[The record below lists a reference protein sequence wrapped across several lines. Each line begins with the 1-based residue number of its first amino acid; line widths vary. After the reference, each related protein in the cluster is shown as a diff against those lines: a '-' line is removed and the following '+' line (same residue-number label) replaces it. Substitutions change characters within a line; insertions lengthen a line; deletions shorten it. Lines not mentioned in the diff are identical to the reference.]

1 MACDITYKGKT
12 YSLSEFTDLLAEKEL
27 ANLIKDGV
35 LTGDLAQQFADI
47 AGIEYKAQPQP
58 KGKDKITESL
68 DMIATILGAKKN
80 FTSEQKPE
88 LIKALKLLAEG
99 IAEELGIKGKE
110 LYAKLKDKLSELG
123 YKDVVNNLDS
133 IKDEIRD
140 DFKDVEPPKTETP
153 KAEAEK
159 GGGKVR
165 AISKAVAK
173 EFDIKGDSERA
184 NAILNR
190 EASTY
195 EADSWK
201 ETDPKANEA
210 VDILLQGDKA
220 TIEQRVKDF
229 LFNPESIVNVFNML
243 QDTGGG
249 TMAAFVLLKL
259 RSRLEEMGMPDLAD
273 IVSDKLAE
281 TATKFGQFTSALQR
295 RAIAE
300 GLVAMEIRKAQKQAD
315 EALGNTY
322 IDEINS
328 LKDTIAELKKKLEV
342 TESEM
347 QKVVDANNV
356 LEAAKKAAEKAVER
370 KKAKTK
376 QTTLEAQT
384 PKEDDTVKLKKQR
397 VIITGVM
404 RERNK
409 QIKELLKQIVST
421 DKPLG
426 FAMLPE
432 NDPVAKL
439 IKLLREQ
446 AIDFIRLGITDLN
459 IVRNNM
465 TDSINALANKTK
477 VTSDEIWNNVVSED
491 FDALSEKA
499 QSEYLADK
507 LETALVNILNGKT
520 SKTNQGKVLDAI
532 ATVLVNRVSDKKAPK
547 DTDAQLKRAVEV
559 IKNRELAL
567 DAAQAALTR
576 VRVMLDGMN
585 MTDDQRQ
592 EAYQK
597 AEDIINAM
605 TQDSLPDAVLRRE
618 VGKGLKSLEASM
630 RDIAL
635 AHFTQQDK
643 AKEVVKRTLV
653 EKLMALGLDTASAEQ
668 YANAVEAEF
677 NKQLGDKRAKIV
689 DEVMNKDL
697 PTKAANLANNLDKLY
712 RTGNIGKIVQYLDK
726 IGFPPLTQKQLD
738 NLDAATTKEEA
749 KAIFD
754 EYSKQENV
762 QRKLTSDVSAKL
774 QERINKA
781 VRALQDKLDGVADKV
796 LLVNKILKANGGNPL
811 TDGEITDINM
821 GMLDNDGIIQL
832 VKEKIRT
839 KALMG
844 ALGRTITGEKRTQA
858 KKKSVTAKM
867 VELAQMGVF
876 DDDSAAEIFSE
887 NYGIPRMTQKD
898 IDILNTYISN
908 MVSFSGE
915 ISKLYEQRIKNYLEN
930 LKLTSPNSDI
940 VYRANTLY
948 RGIRAAHTRFML
960 SGIMTNLVSIPIGTA
975 WGYVTNG
982 LPAYISLVLTKPDI
996 AKSILDI
1003 YERNKLKGISVND
1016 FANVMRGSGISQLQS
1031 DFTGEYTDKQSVNGN
1046 IVSYYEDLPFKKMSP
1061 MQKMVRMTLY
1071 PMLGALRMARF
1082 SQAFDLLFTHP
1093 VGELINIWDELDAQN
1108 AALSQVDGVESP
1120 LVETLRNNAKRQQL
1134 IQTVEQKLGY
1144 TDRLLAEQEADAEIQ
1159 LMEDR
1164 GVDVPRGLRQRL
1176 IKTNMMKRRNQERME
1191 KAYEKAKRMGYMDMP
1206 RKGSFE
1212 KRIFEWINSVT
1223 SIDDKA
1229 DMSRSTTAASKAST
1243 IAINAGKTLL
1253 YMSMFTFARIGLM
1266 LGKASL
1272 QGVPLAPAI
1281 YYGYKRTQAKES
1293 MEQIMTGSKALTNLL
1308 ITGGMLA
1315 AFLANF
1321 EILDEDEEED
1331 QERPSFT
1338 MFGARIRQVENPSV
1352 KFYGESPLKSY
1363 GEQER
1368 MRIKAGGKSITYP
1381 EWSIQFGD
1389 GAPKT
1394 IKFIPPL
1401 YIMTSILSKMQ
1412 EPARMKKY
1420 DKVYGKL
1427 VEKEVTVNE
1436 TDLGVAV
1443 FETLLA
1449 NSFAIGAENARDL
1462 FNGIGAMYRTLTE
1475 DKVKL
1480 EEGQKEPFNLQ
1491 KFEDE
1496 KNIEKFIGVFT
1507 DIGRS
1512 LTTPNLMRDVSSY
1525 AQNFLGIDE
1534 EAKTT
1539 ALDRMMADNLYYE
1552 AILNPLIF
1560 KRKDKAY
1567 DAFGLPYKEKVNADE
1582 IIRTLTLDA
1591 INPDDDF
1598 EKETRAKSQ
1607 SPLFKLM
1614 TDKKVVYPYY
1624 GAYDSE
1630 VTPDMVGKQPE
1641 QKVTKDDIRL
1651 IDQYTRLQIAKSI
1664 AYDYDEIKEL
1674 EGFEMYQKIKNI
1686 SDREKKSVLMELS
1699 FQGYNQEQL
1708 RKLIEADIKEVRDY
1722 ESKLK

>member
-35 LTGDLAQQFADI
+35 LTGDLAKDFADI
-47 AGIEYKAQPQP
+47 SGIKIEPKAEATP
-58 KGKDKITESL
+58 D
-68 DMIATILGAKKN
+68 DMIAEGIDILANFLGAKKN
-80 FTSEQKPE
+80 FTAEEKPNI
-88 LIKALKLLAEG
+88 IKAVRLIAEG
-99 IAEELGIKGKE
+99 LAKKLGIKGKE
-110 LYAKLKDKLSELG
+110 LYQALKDELNKSG
-123 YKDVVNNLDS
+123 YKDVADNLDS

-140 DFKDVEPPKTETP
+140 DFRDVEPPKGET
-153 KAEAEK
+153 AEAETAQ
-159 GGGKVR
+159 GKVR
-165 AISKAVAK
+165 AISKRSAK
-173 EFDIKGDSERA
+173 EYDIKGDVERA
-184 NAILNR
+184 NSILNR

-195 EADSWK
+195 QADSWK

-210 VDILLQGDKA
+210 VDILLQGDTK
-220 TIEQRVKDF
+220 TIENRVKDF
-229 LFNPESIVNVFNML
+229 LFDPKSIVNIDTIL

-249 TMAAFVLLKL
+249 TMAAFILLKL
-259 RSRLEEMGMPDLAD
+259 RDRLETMGMSELSDT
-273 IVSDKLAE
+273 VTDKLAE
-281 TATKFGQFTSALQR
+281 TATKFGQYISALQR

-300 GLVAMEIRKAQKQAD
+300 GLVGMEVRKAQQQAEEAMSNTFVD
-315 EALGNTY
+315 EL
-322 IDEINS
+322 NS
-328 LKDTIAELKKKLEV
+328 LKDIIAELKKKLEV

-347 QKVVDANNV
+347 QKVIDAKV
-356 LEAAKKAAEKAVER
+356 VADAARIAAEKAAAK

-376 QTTLEAQT
+376 QVTLEAEA
-384 PKEDDTVKLKKQR
+384 PKEDDTVKLKKRR
-397 VIITGVM
+397 VIITGKM

-409 QIKELLKQIVST
+409 EIKNLLKQIVSSDT
-421 DKPLG
+421 PLG

-446 AIDFIRLGITDLN
+446 AIDFVRLGITDLN

-465 TDSINALANKTK
+465 TDSINALAAKTK
-477 VTSDEIWNNVVSED
+477 VTADEIWNNVVSED

-507 LETALVNILNGKT
+507 LETALVNILDGKT

-547 DTDAQLKRAVEV
+547 DKDAQLKRAVEV

-567 DAAQAALTR
+567 DAAKAALTR

-585 MTDDQRQ
+585 MTDDQKQ

-605 TQDSLPDAVLRRE
+605 TQDTLPDAVLRRE
-618 VGKGLKSLEASM
+618 VGKGLKTLEASM

-643 AKEVVKRTLV
+643 AKEVVTRTLV
-653 EKLMALGLDTASAEQ
+653 DKLMALGLDADSANQ
-668 YANAVEAEF
+668 YASAVEAEF
-677 NKQLGDKRAKIV
+677 NKQLGEKRAKIV
-689 DEVMNKDL
+689 QDVMNKDL
-697 PTKAANLANNLDKLY
+697 PTKAANLADNLDKLY
-712 RTGNIGKIVQYLDK
+712 RTRNVGKIIEYLDK

-738 NLDAATTKEEA
+738 DIEAATSKEEA
-749 KAIFD
+749 KAVFD
-754 EYSKQENV
+754 GYSKQENV

-781 VRALQDKLDGVADKV
+781 VSELQSKLGGVADKV
-796 LLVNKILKANGGNPL
+796 FLVNKILKANGGNQL

-821 GMLDNDGIIQL
+821 GMLDDDGIIQL

-844 ALGRTITGEKRTQA
+844 ALGRTLTGEKRTQA
-858 KKKSVTAKM
+858 KKKSVTQKL

-876 DDDSAAEIFSE
+876 DDQTAAEIFSE
-887 NYGIPRMTQKD
+887 NYGIPRLTQQD

-915 ISKLYEQRIKNYLEN
+915 ISKLYEQKIKNYLEKI
-930 LKLTSPNSDI
+930 KLTSANSDI
-940 VYRANTLY
+940 VYRANTLF
-948 RGIRAAHTRFML
+948 RGIKAAFTRFML
-960 SGIMTNLVSIPIGTA
+960 SGLMTNFVSIPIGTV

-982 LPAYISLVLTKPDI
+982 LPAYLSLVATKPDI
-996 AKSILDI
+996 AKTIFDI
-1003 YERNKLKGISVND
+1003 YEKNKIKGISVND

-1046 IVSYYEDLPFKKMSP
+1046 IVSYYEDLPFKKMSR
-1061 MQKMVRMTLY
+1061 MQKMVRMTVY

-1093 VGELINIWDELDAQN
+1093 VGELLNIWDELDAQN
-1108 AALSQVDGVESP
+1108 AALSQIDGVESP

-1134 IQTVEQKLGY
+1134 IQIVEQKLGY
-1144 TDRLLAEQEADAEIQ
+1144 TDRILAEQEADAEIE
-1159 LMEDR
+1159 LMQDR
-1164 GVDVPRGLRQRL
+1164 GVEVPRGLRQRL

-1206 RKGSFE
+1206 KKGSFE
-1212 KRIFEWINSVT
+1212 KRIFEWINSIT

-1229 DMSRSTTAASKAST
+1229 DINRSTTAASKAST

-1253 YMSMFTFARIGLM
+1253 SMTMFTFARIGLM

-1272 QGVPLAPAI
+1272 QGVPLVPTVYYAI
-1281 YYGYKRTQAKES
+1281 KRTQAKES
-1293 MEQIMTGSKALTNLL
+1293 MEQIMTGSKALTNLVL
-1308 ITGGMLA
+1308 TGGMIA

-1331 QERPSFT
+1331 EERPSFT
-1338 MFGARIRQVENPSV
+1338 MFGIRMRQVENPSI

-1368 MRIKAGGKSITYP
+1368 MRITAGGKSITYP

-1389 GAPKT
+1389 GAPKS
-1394 IKFIPPL
+1394 IRFIPPL

-1420 DKVYGKL
+1420 EKVYGKL
-1427 VEKEVTVNE
+1427 IEKEVSASE
-1436 TDLGVAV
+1436 YDLGVAV

-1449 NSFAIGAENARDL
+1449 NSFAIGAENSKDI

-1475 DKVKL
+1475 DKIKL
-1480 EEGQKEPFNLQ
+1480 EEGQKEPFNMK

-1507 DIGRS
+1507 DVGKS
-1512 LTTPNLMRDVSSY
+1512 LLTPNLMRDVSTY
-1525 AQNFLGIDE
+1525 AQNFAGVQE

-1539 ALDRMMADNLYYE
+1539 TLDRMFSDNLYYE

-1591 INPDDDF
+1591 VNPDDDF

-1624 GAYDSE
+1624 GAYDSD
-1630 VTPDMVGKQPE
+1630 VTPEMVGKKPE
-1641 QKVTKDDIRL
+1641 QKVTKDDVRL
-1651 IDQYTRLQIAKSI
+1651 VDQYTRLQISKSI
-1664 AYDYDEIKEL
+1664 AYNYDELKEL

-1686 SDREKKSVLMELS
+1686 SDREKKRVLRDLTFES
-1699 FQGYNQEQL
+1699 YTEDKL
-1708 RKLIEADIKEVRDY
+1708 RQLIEADIKEVADY
-1722 ESKLK
+1722 EKKLK